1 MKDVYWRRS
10 LLDSSNWHHSR
21 STGLTNSMD
30 SIQPCNSTTKGI
42 TIHFI
47 TMIRHWQYHGAHSW
61 LFDERAIRDSCQ
73 RQILSI
79 DLKEGLVSQVKR
91 KDRKKGGIGDR
102 GTVGSGAEL
111 QQVINQLA
119 TRGRK
124 QRTSEVTR
132 DLRKGV
138 LKRET
143 RYTSTS
149 QYVCGYY

>member
-10 LLDSSNWHHSR
+10 WLDSSNWHHSR
-21 STGLTNSMD
+21 SAGLTNSMD

-47 TMIRHWQYHGAHSW
+47 TMICHWQYHGAHSW
-61 LFDERAIRDSCQ
+61 VFDERAIRDSCQ

-79 DLKEGLVSQVKR
+79 DFKEGLVSQVKR
-91 KDRKKGGIGDR
+91 RKERWDR

>member
-1 MKDVYWRRS
+1 
-10 LLDSSNWHHSR
+10 
-21 STGLTNSMD
+21 
-30 SIQPCNSTTKGI
+30 
-42 TIHFI
+42 
-47 TMIRHWQYHGAHSW
+47 MIRHWQYHGAHSSV
-61 LFDERAIRDSCQ
+61 FDERAIRDSCQ

-91 KDRKKGGIGDR
+91 KDRKKGGIGDRGSGIGDR